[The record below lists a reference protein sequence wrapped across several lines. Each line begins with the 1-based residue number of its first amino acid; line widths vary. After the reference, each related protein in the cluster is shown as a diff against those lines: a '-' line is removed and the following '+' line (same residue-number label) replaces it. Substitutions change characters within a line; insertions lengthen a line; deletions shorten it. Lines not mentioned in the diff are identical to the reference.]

1 MSKILQIDPSYDLIL
16 TYSWSSNNHSICG
29 HTFEV
34 FDYYYILKD
43 HFKVGILFAEDITLE
58 QVEKSIRSK
67 YSFTEDEIN
76 DLLINTFFSNRP
88 RIVKCK
94 NILITD
100 GGMVNMKNVTLLCD
114 SVFYFACGNKEI
126 ALNDKDNT
134 YILQDDRVYDK
145 VALNGINY
153 KKRILFNKLKRI
165 GESKDAA
172 LVYATKNCRNVENF
186 DELKSYHEN
195 ILVITN
201 EENRRENFDNFTF
214 VTPPL
219 SDIFEQ
225 FTTYI
230 YTPVQRKW
238 DCSPR
243 FIAECHYY
251 NKQVVYHNIDYWGID
266 HGLYWRY
273 YDIQNDFDSLALKPD
288 DEIVHILK
296 RFITN

>member
-1 MSKILQIDPSYDLIL
+1 MSKILQISSDYDLIL

-34 FDYYYILKD
+34 FDYYYILKN
-43 HFKVGILFAEDITLE
+43 HFRVGILFAEDITIE
-58 QVEKSIRSK
+58 QVEQSIRAK
-67 YSFTEDEIN
+67 YSFTDDEIN
-76 DLLINTFFSNRP
+76 DLLANTIFSNRP

-100 GGMVNMKNVTLLCD
+100 GGVVNMRNVTLLCD
-114 SVFYFACGNKEI
+114 NVFYFACGNKEV
-126 ALNDKDNT
+126 ADNNNSRT

-153 KKRILFNKLKRI
+153 KKRILFDKLKTL
-165 GESKDAA
+165 GTSKDAA
-172 LVYATKNCRNVENF
+172 LVYATKNCRAIP
-186 DELKSYHEN
+186 DYSDLSAYHNN
-195 ILVITN
+195 ITVITN
-201 EENRRENFDNFTF
+201 EENRREDFDNFTF
-214 VTPPL
+214 VVPPV
-219 SDIFEQ
+219 DNIFEQ

-230 YTPVQRKW
+230 YTPVERKW

-251 NKQVVYHNIDYWGID
+251 GKQVIYHNIDYWGID

-273 YDIQNDFDSLALKPD
+273 YDIQTDFDSLFLRED
-288 DEIVHILK
+288 DEIIHILK
-296 RFITN
+296 RYITD